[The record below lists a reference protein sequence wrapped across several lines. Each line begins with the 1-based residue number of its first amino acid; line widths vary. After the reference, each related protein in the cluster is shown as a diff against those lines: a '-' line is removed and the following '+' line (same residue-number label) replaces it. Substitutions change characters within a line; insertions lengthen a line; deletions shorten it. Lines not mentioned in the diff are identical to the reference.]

1 MIPAMER
8 LPARSVLPS
17 LVTCASMVLG
27 LVSIVLSSTGRFE
40 LAAWLI
46 VYSTILDKIDGSLA
60 RALGAGSDF
69 GMQMDSFSDFAAF
82 GIAPGALTWFVV
94 TATDPTPIMAAW
106 AGFAAVAL
114 PISASLR
121 LARFNLIAAEN
132 PTHFTG
138 VPTTFA
144 AGLFATFYLSLV
156 DLGLVS
162 GTVPPTFDLGLSI
175 GAGLLLPSVA
185 IGLGLLMIGNVRI
198 PKLRKPDGATAA
210 IVAGVT
216 LAVLVVLALLRR
228 FPEVHLVLGTGY
240 LVVGSAGNRPAR

>member
-1 MIPAMER
+1 
-8 LPARSVLPS
+8 
-17 LVTCASMVLG
+17 MVLG

-46 VYSTILDKIDGSLA
+46 VYSTILDKADGSLA

-82 GIAPGALTWFVV
+82 GIAPGALTWYVV
-94 TATDPTPIMAAW
+94 SAADPTPIVLAW

-121 LARFNLIAAEN
+121 LARFNLISAEN
-132 PTHFTG
+132 PTHFRG
-138 VPTTFA
+138 LPSTFA

-162 GTVPPTFDLGLSI
+162 GNVPPTFDLGVSI
-175 GAGLLLPSVA
+175 GAGLLLPPVA
-185 IGLGLLMIGNVRI
+185 IGLGLLMIGNLRI
-198 PKLRKPDGATAA
+198 PKLRKPDGTGAA
-210 IVAGVT
+210 VLAGVT
-216 LAVLVVLALLRR
+216 LAILVVLAALRR
-228 FPEVHLVLGTGY
+228 FPEAHLILATGY
-240 LVVGSAGNRPAR
+240 LVVGAAGGRSAR